1 MDLGL
6 KGTKAIITGATK
18 GIGRAIAESLTDEG
32 ASVAICSRNADEVK
46 KAVSELGAKGV
57 KVVGDAVD
65 IGDGD
70 AYKAWLAKAADELG
84 GCDVFVANVSGGNAP
99 GEQGWRNNFEFDV
112 LGTVRGVEV
121 LQPHL
126 EKSGKGNI
134 VVISTTAALEHFLGA
149 GPYGAMKAGLI
160 NYASALAVDLAPKGI
175 RVNTVSPGPIFIEGG
190 AWNYIKDNMT
200 PLYEKILGE
209 IPMGRMGKAQEV
221 ADQVAFLVSPR
232 GGFTSG
238 ANIVIDGA
246 FTKRVQ
252 F

>member
-6 KGTKAIITGATK
+6 KGRKAIVTGGTK
-18 GIGRAIAESLTDEG
+18 GIGRAIAEALTDEG
-32 ASVAICSRNADEVK
+32 ADVAICARNADEVK
-46 KAVSELGAKGV
+46 KAVADLGSKGV
-57 KVVGDAVD
+57 KAVGEAVD
-65 IGDGD
+65 VGDGD
-70 AYKAWLAKAADELG
+70 AYKAWLAGAAEQLG
-84 GCDVFVANVSGGNAP
+84 GCDVFVANVSGGNSP

-121 LQPHL
+121 LMPHL
-126 EKSGKGNI
+126 EKSVDGNV

-160 NYASALAVDLAPKGI
+160 NYASALAVDLGPKGI
-175 RVNTVSPGPIFIEGG
+175 RVNTVSPGPIYFEGG

-200 PLYEKILGE
+200 PLYETIMKQ
-209 IPMGRMGKAQEV
+209 IPMGRMGKPEEV
-221 ADQVAFLVSPR
+221 AAQIAFLVSPR